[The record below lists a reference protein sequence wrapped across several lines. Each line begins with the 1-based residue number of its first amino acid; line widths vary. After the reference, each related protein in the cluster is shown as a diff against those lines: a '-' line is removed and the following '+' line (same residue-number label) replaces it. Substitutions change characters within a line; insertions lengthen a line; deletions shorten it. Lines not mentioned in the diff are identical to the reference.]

1 MHRVDRLPGG
11 VAGLINSIPDGDIPR
26 CLGLLTASVID
37 VADVYSA
44 EIAEA
49 MTQWRER
56 GTASERS
63 RAHLRSVVARY
74 DLEAFVKQRQ
84 GDLDKQRESFRRARA
99 VECLATVVEGS
110 GQEPRTVLR
119 ESVYNAVAA
128 MGGTGGVVGILADFV
143 V

>member
-63 RAHLRSVVARY
+63 RAHLRLS
-74 DLEAFVKQRQ
+74 L
-84 GDLDKQRESFRRARA
+84 
-99 VECLATVVEGS
+99 
-110 GQEPRTVLR
+110 
-119 ESVYNAVAA
+119 
-128 MGGTGGVVGILADFV
+128 IHI
-143 V
+143 